1 MGREGEVGV
10 GGVEGGT
17 VPETLDKVH
26 LTFYL
31 VGRDVTL
38 RAQQSRNQVQACSRA
53 QEAELTRRGGGG
65 RRRKTGPEG
74 PSPSEPGRGGG
85 LEVGLPGGR
94 SPSALDRGGPAD

>member
-1 MGREGEVGV
+1 MRRESEVGV

-53 QEAELTRRGGGG
+53 QEAEVTRRGGGG
-65 RRRKTGPEG
+65 RRWKTGPEG

-85 LEVGLPGGR
+85 LEGGLPGGR
-94 SPSALDRGGPAD
+94 NPSGQDHGGSAE